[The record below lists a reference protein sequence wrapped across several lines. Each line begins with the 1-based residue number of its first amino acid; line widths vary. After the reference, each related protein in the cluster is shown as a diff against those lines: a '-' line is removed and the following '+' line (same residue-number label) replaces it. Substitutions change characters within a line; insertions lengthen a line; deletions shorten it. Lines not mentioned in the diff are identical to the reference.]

1 MTRKDNKNH
10 WFRYE
15 RPYGITST
23 FPKSL
28 NWQGRM
34 CYIISF
40 SSLAIV
46 IIVGVNYNANSTI
59 VAFIFVS
66 IIIAFKIITFLK
78 SNYIELAK
86 THKS

>member
-1 MTRKDNKNH
+1 
-10 WFRYE
+10 
-15 RPYGITST
+15 
-23 FPKSL
+23 
-28 NWQGRM
+28 M

-86 THKS
+86 THKSWAVKNLIEKTVIKYELKPIADIHPTI